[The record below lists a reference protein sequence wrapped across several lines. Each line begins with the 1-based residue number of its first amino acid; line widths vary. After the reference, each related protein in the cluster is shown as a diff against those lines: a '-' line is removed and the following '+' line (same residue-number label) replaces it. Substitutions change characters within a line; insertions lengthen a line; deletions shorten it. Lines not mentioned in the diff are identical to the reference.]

1 MFQESSRPEGSTDFE
16 TCQVAHDRRPADD
29 SLPLP
34 GHSLLRSSHVNQ
46 IELRIAALPS
56 LRSLSQLRALLP
68 YAAKLLPV
76 LTGVAVGET
85 ALQRTDLSSF
95 NRHFGEIQS
104 ESRGLRSQVEGQGE
118 QLERLHTQLDR
129 IASSI
134 ESGRKEQQEL
144 AGAFRSL
151 AGLLKGLFFAILF
164 LLVAVTAM
172 CVLMLLRMPRV

>member
-1 MFQESSRPEGSTDFE
+1 
-16 TCQVAHDRRPADD
+16 
-29 SLPLP
+29 LP
-34 GHSLLRSSHVNQ
+34 N
-46 IELRIAALPS
+46 

-85 ALQRTDLSSF
+85 ALQQRPDLSSL

-104 ESRGLRSQVEGQGE
+104 ESRGLRSRVEGQSE
-118 QLERLHTQLDR
+118 QIERIQTRLDGV
-129 IASSI
+129 AGAI
-134 ESGRKEQQEL
+134 ESIGQEQQEL
-144 AGAFRSL
+144 ARSLRSL

-172 CVLMLLRMPRV
+172 SVFILLRLSHT